1 MNYRAGWP
9 GWKLVARAGGTIVVK
24 VDVMKDNEAGVYVAS
39 SGILDGL
46 VVVAKSLDDFRLEVI
61 GAALSL
67 LELAMNCQPPTH
79 AVTDVRFSDAVLS
92 LATKGGPPALP
103 GRQ

>member
-39 SGILDGL
+39 SSNPDGL
-46 VVVAKSLDDFRLEVI
+46 VVEAKCLDELRLELM
-61 GAALSL
+61 GAATSL
-67 LELAMNCQPPTH
+67 LELAMNGHPTH
-79 AVTDVRFSDAVLS
+79 AVTDIRFSDPVL
-92 LATKGGPPALP
+92 KPA
-103 GRQ
+103 